1 ASAGEV
7 GQPAVTGLAE
17 ARGWMRRKAEAF
29 GRALWDEAPPPG
41 ALRAAYAPARL
52 SALLPYRYWDEERR
66 LFVQERPLF
75 GTAPKKDAPPAISC
89 GWILETLPLIGGDET
104 LARILSEL
112 FNEAA
117 PAGAKL
123 QVISWTS
130 PKIGDL
136 IDPWARTRISA
147 GPLYEELARHRREH
161 FRKGASQSLSAG
173 APFYLRDFR
182 IFVTCEV
189 AGDLESPAVEHLIEA
204 REKFVAGFQSLGS
217 AAAAL
222 GPGQL
227 VSILTDIL
235 NPNSR
240 INRTPERYDPDAPLN
255 EQLVRSDTTFSV
267 YRDRVS
273 AQTWAVADPLE
284 SEPWELDLAGRN
296 ERFEY
301 RGFSVAQYPDVC
313 SQGLIARTIGDL
325 FNDQLRHVGSTLA
338 CLTLAPWSIEKTKA
352 VTDFKRLRTD
362 QAAGNPLSR
371 FFPEVRKAAEDW
383 TMVAEEVADGACLAG
398 LGYFVV
404 SIAPAAEAERAERT
418 LRAVYRAA
426 RFTLRRDDD
435 VHLPTLLACLPL
447 SLGGGLDE
455 DLARQGRMR
464 RMPTTA
470 ASRLAP
476 LQGEFLGSDT
486 PHLVLVG
493 RRGQPFAWSP
503 FANRDGNHNV
513 AIVGSSGS
521 GKSVLMQEI
530 AGALR
535 SSGAEVMVIDDGFS
549 FMSSCQLQGGAFVR
563 FALGSG
569 LCLNPFSLIDADAA
583 ADDEEY
589 AAESCKLIKLLVELA
604 ARQDRRATAEE
615 SGVIEKAVNAVWN
628 DLGRAGS
635 IDAVAHWM
643 RQNEGERGR
652 DLALSLAAYVADGAY
667 GEFFNGPAT
676 LEIDNPL
683 TVFEMS
689 DLETKKDLRAVV
701 VLAVLFLVRQRMKK
715 GGRGVRKALIVDEAW
730 QLLADGATGEF
741 IEGAARRWRKE
752 GGALITGTQSLNDF
766 YKTTG
771 ARACIENSDW
781 RIMLRL
787 MPESLEQ
794 LRGDARLS
802 VDEPTMQLLKSL
814 KVSEGE
820 YSELLISGPHGK
832 FLGRLCLDPY
842 SAVVYSSRPDV
853 FTAVQTLVASGH
865 SLPEAVRKVAF
876 REAA

>member
-1 ASAGEV
+1 M
-7 GQPAVTGLAE
+7 TGLAE
-17 ARGWMRRKAEAF
+17 VRGWARRGLEAA
-29 GRALWDEAPPPG
+29 GRALWDDAPPPG
-41 ALRAAYAPARL
+41 AVRARYAPARL
-52 SALLPYRYWDEERR
+52 SALLPYRYWDERRR
-66 LFVQERPLF
+66 LFVQERPVF
-75 GTAPKKDAPPAISC
+75 AAPKEAAPAISC
-89 GWILETLPLIGGDET
+89 GWVLETLPLLGADET
-104 LARILSEL
+104 LSRILSEL

-123 QVISWTS
+123 QVICWAS

-136 IDPWARTRISA
+136 IDPWARSRVRA
-147 GPLYEELARHRREH
+147 GPLYEEMARHRREH
-161 FRKGASQSLSAG
+161 FRRGATESLSAS
-173 APFYLRDFR
+173 APFFLRDFR
-182 IFVTCEV
+182 VFVACEV
-189 AGDLESPAVEHLIEA
+189 AGDLESPAVADLIEA
-204 REKFVAGFQSLGS
+204 REKFIAGFQSLGS
-217 AAAAL
+217 AAVPL
-222 GPGQL
+222 GPERL
-227 VSILTDIL
+227 VPILADIL
-235 NPNSR
+235 NPTSR
-240 INRTPERYDPDAPLN
+240 IARSPDGYDPDAPIN
-255 EQLVRSDTTFSV
+255 EQIVRADTTFGV
-267 YRDRVS
+267 YRDRLAV
-273 AQTWAVADPLE
+273 QTWALADPLE
-284 SEPWELDLAGRN
+284 AEAWALEADGRK
-296 ERFEY
+296 EAFEV
-301 RGFSVAQYPDVC
+301 RAFSVAKYPDVC
-313 SQGLIARTIGDL
+313 TQGLIARTIGDL

-338 CLTLAPWSIEKTKA
+338 CLTLTPWNVEKTRA

-383 TMVAEEVADGACLAG
+383 TLVAEEVADGARMAN

-418 LRAVYRAA
+418 LRSVYRAA

-447 SLGGGLDE
+447 SMGGGLDE
-455 DLARQGRMR
+455 DLVRMGRMR

-476 LQGEFLGSDT
+476 LQGEFLGT
-486 PHLVLVG
+486 GLPHLVLVG
-493 RRGQPFAWSP
+493 RRGQPFGWSP
-503 FANRDGNHNV
+503 FANTDGNHNV

-569 LCLNPFSLIDADAA
+569 LCLNPFSLIDAEAA

-589 AAESCKLIKLLVELA
+589 AVESCKLIKLLVELA

-635 IDAVAHWM
+635 LDAVAHWM
-643 RQNEGERGR
+643 RQNEGERGA

-676 LEIDNPL
+676 LEIDNPF

-689 DLETKKDLRAVV
+689 DLESKKDLRAVV
-701 VLAVLFLVRQRMKK
+701 VLAILFLVRQRMKK
-715 GGRGVRKALIVDEAW
+715 GGRGLRKALIVDEAW

-781 RIMLRL
+781 QAFLRL
-787 MPESLEQ
+787 KPEALEQ
-794 LRGDARLS
+794 LRGDARLAA
-802 VDEPTMQLLKSL
+802 DEATMQLLKSL

-820 YSELLISGPHGK
+820 YSEVLISGPHGK
-832 FLGRLCLDPY
+832 FLGRLCLDPF
-842 SAVVYSSRPDV
+842 SAVLYSSKAEV
-853 FTAVQTLVASGH
+853 FTAVQRLVEGGATL
-865 SLPEAVRKVAF
+865 PDAVRQIAF
-876 REAA
+876 GEGR